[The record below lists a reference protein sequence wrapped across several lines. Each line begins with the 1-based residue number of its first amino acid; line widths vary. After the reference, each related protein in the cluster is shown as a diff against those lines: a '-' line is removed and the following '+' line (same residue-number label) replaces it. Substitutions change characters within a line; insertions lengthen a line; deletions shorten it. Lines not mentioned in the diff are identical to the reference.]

1 MKIAAL
7 VKIKHGEIWKA
18 LETLGWSQA
27 ELARQTDMDQSR
39 VGQII
44 NLKRRPTEREVKK
57 IELAF
62 LDAGMIVDVISEWPE
77 MFTAKAK
84 SMTYYQEVE
93 SDRLLPNNQS
103 LNLENKEILQM
114 LFDKLDLIEIDIL
127 LMNRVEGHPMSEIA
141 KKHSLT
147 ASRVGQLSQN
157 LNKKIYEFN
166 EKLDLDGTLSKERL
180 TIYLGEDV
188 EEPEFRLVETKNPK
202 AFSGK
207 FPALAKALATA

>member
-27 ELARQTDMDQSR
+27 ELARQTDMDQSKI
-39 VGQII
+39 GQII
-44 NLKRRPTEREVKK
+44 NLKRRPTEGEVKK

-77 MFTAKAK
+77 MFTSKAK
-84 SMTYYQEVE
+84 SMTYYQDIE

-127 LMNRVEGHPMSEIA
+127 LMNRVEGHSMREIA
-141 KKHSLT
+141 EKYDLT
-147 ASRVGQLSQN
+147 VSRVGQLSQN
-157 LNKKIYEFN
+157 LDKKIYEFN
-166 EKLDLDGTLSKERL
+166 EKLDLDGTASKLGL
-180 TIYLGEDV
+180 TIYLDEK
-188 EEPEFRLVETKNPK
+188 PELRFVETQNPK

-207 FPALAKALATA
+207 FPALAKAIKTA

>member
-27 ELARQTDMDQSR
+27 ELARQADMDQSKI
-39 VGQII
+39 GQII
-44 NLKRRPTEREVKK
+44 NLKRRPSEGEVKK

-77 MFTAKAK
+77 MFTSKVK

-127 LMNRVEGHPMSEIA
+127 LMNRVEGHSMGEIA
-141 KKHSLT
+141 KKHDLT

-166 EKLDLDGTLSKERL
+166 EKLDLDGSASKLGL
-180 TIYLGEDV
+180 TIYLDEK
-188 EEPEFRLVETKNPK
+188 PEFRFVETQNPK

-207 FPALAKALATA
+207 FPALAKALSTA

>member
-27 ELARQTDMDQSR
+27 ELARQTDMYQSQI
-39 VGQII
+39 GEII
-44 NLKRRPTEREVKK
+44 NLKRRPTEGEVKK

-77 MFTAKAK
+77 MFTSKVK

-114 LFDKLDLIEIDIL
+114 LFNKLDLIEIDIL
-127 LMNRVEGHPMSEIA
+127 LMNRVEGHPMSAIA
-141 KKHSLT
+141 KKHDLT

-157 LNKKIYEFN
+157 LDKKIHEFN
-166 EKLDLDGTLSKERL
+166 EKLDLDGTLSKEGL
-180 TIYLGEDV
+180 TIYLGEDL
-188 EEPEFRLVETKNPK
+188 EERRLVETKNPK

-207 FPALAKALATA
+207 FPALAKALVTA

>member
-27 ELARQTDMDQSR
+27 ELARQADMDQSKI
-39 VGQII
+39 GQII
-44 NLKRRPTEREVKK
+44 NLKRRPSEGEVKK

-77 MFTAKAK
+77 MFTSKVK

-127 LMNRVEGHPMSEIA
+127 LMNRVEGHPMGEIA

-166 EKLDLDGTLSKERL
+166 EKLNLDGTLSKERL

-188 EEPEFRLVETKNPK
+188 EELRLVETKNPK

-207 FPALAKALATA
+207 FPALAKALSTA